1 MSSGAILFRGGRIL
15 DAAQSIDAEGDVLVV
30 DGRVAKVA
38 PGRTIDAP
46 EGARVVAC
54 GGMLVTPGLIDPHVH
69 LREPGGE
76 AKETVKSGTASAVA
90 GGFATVCCMP
100 NTNPAIDT
108 ATTVRFVQQAAR
120 EAAKAR
126 VFVVGAATVGRK
138 GEQLASMHSM
148 ASAGAVAFSDDGE
161 CIMNPAMMR
170 RVLEVCASLGKAFM
184 QHCQDHHLSEGGVMN
199 EGAVAT
205 RLGLLPWPREA
216 EEIIVERDVRL
227 NKAIGAHY
235 HAQHLSSGGS
245 AAILRRA
252 RAEGIRC
259 SGEASPHHLLLT
271 DEACE
276 GYDTQAKMNPP
287 LRTKRDLAEL
297 KAAIA
302 DGTID
307 VLATDHA
314 PHTVAEKARDF
325 ASAPF
330 GIIGL
335 DCALALYAK
344 ALVEDGVIG
353 WPRMIELMT
362 RTPAELCGLDA
373 LGLGTLREGAPGD
386 VTVIDPMLEWT
397 IDANAFASKSRNC
410 PFHGW
415 KVRGRATMTVVG
427 GRVLFELPPAGSQPV
442 SRPAAAA
449 VGS

>member
-1 MSSGAILFRGGRIL
+1 VSGKAILFKGGRLL
-15 DAAQSIDAEGDVLVV
+15 DASQSVDAEGDLLVV
-30 DGRVAKVA
+30 DGRVAA
-38 PGRTIDAP
+38 ISPGRAIDAP
-46 EGARVVAC
+46 PSARVVDC
-54 GGMLVTPGLIDPHVH
+54 GGRFVTPGLIDPHVH

-76 AKETVKSGTASAVA
+76 SKETVRTGTASALA

-100 NTNPAIDT
+100 NTNPALDT
-108 ATTVRFVQQAAR
+108 ATTVRAVQRAAR
-120 EAAKAR
+120 EAGHAR

-138 GEQLASMHSM
+138 GEQLAPMHSM
-148 ASAGAVAFSDDGE
+148 AAAGAAAFSDDGE
-161 CIMNPAMMR
+161 CVMNPAMMR
-170 RVLEVCASLGKAFM
+170 RVLEVCRALGKSFM
-184 QHCQDHHLSEGGVMN
+184 QHCQDHQLSEGGVMN
-199 EGAVAT
+199 EGPTAT

-216 EEIIVERDVRL
+216 EELIVERDVRL
-227 NKAIGAHY
+227 NKSIQARY

-271 DEACE
+271 DEACN

-287 LRTKRDLAEL
+287 LRTKRDIAEL

-314 PHTVAEKARDF
+314 PHTAAEKARDF

-335 DCALALYAK
+335 DCALPLYAK

-373 LGLGTLREGAPGD
+373 LGLGSLKVGAPGD
-386 VTVIDPMLEWT
+386 VTVIDPALEWT
-397 IDANAFASKSRNC
+397 IDVEQFASKSRNC

-415 KVRGRATMTVVG
+415 KVRGRAVMTVVSG
-427 GRVLFELPPAGSQPV
+427 KVGFELH
-442 SRPAAAA
+442 
-449 VGS
+449 

>member
-1 MSSGAILFRGGRIL
+1 MSGKAILFKRGRLL
-15 DAAQSIDAEGDVLVV
+15 DAAQSIDAEGDLLVV
-30 DGRVAKVA
+30 DGRVAA
-38 PGRTIDAP
+38 ISPGRPLDAP
-46 EGARVVAC
+46 PSARVVDC
-54 GGMLVTPGLIDPHVH
+54 GGKFVTPGLIDPHVH

-76 AKETVKSGTASAVA
+76 SKETVRTGTAAALA
-90 GGFATVCCMP
+90 GGFSTVCCMP
-100 NTNPAIDT
+100 NTSPALDT
-108 ATTVRFVQQAAR
+108 ATTVRAVQRAAR
-120 EAAKAR
+120 EAGNAR

-138 GEQLASMHSM
+138 GEQLAPMHSM
-148 ASAGAVAFSDDGE
+148 ATAGAAAFSDDGE
-161 CIMNPAMMR
+161 CVMNPAMMR
-170 RVLEVCASLGKAFM
+170 RVLEVCRALGKSFM
-184 QHCQDHHLSEGGVMN
+184 QHCQDHQLSEGGVMN
-199 EGAVAT
+199 EGPTAT

-216 EEIIVERDVRL
+216 EEMIVERDVRL
-227 NKAIGAHY
+227 NKSIQARY

-271 DEACE
+271 DEACD

-287 LRTKRDLAEL
+287 LRTRRDIAEL
-297 KAAIA
+297 KTAIT

-314 PHTVAEKARDF
+314 PHTAAEKARDF

-335 DCALALYAK
+335 DCALPLYAK

-373 LGLGTLREGAPGD
+373 IGLGSLKVGAPGD
-386 VTVIDPMLEWT
+386 VTVIDPAMEWT
-397 IDANAFASKSRNC
+397 IDVERFASKSRNC

-415 KVRGRATMTVVG
+415 KVRGRAVMTVVSG
-427 GRVLFELPPAGSQPV
+427 KVGFELN
-442 SRPAAAA
+442 
-449 VGS
+449 

>member
-1 MSSGAILFRGGRIL
+1 MSAKAILFKGGRLL
-15 DAAQSIDAEGDVLVV
+15 DASQSIDAEGDLLVA
-30 DGRVAKVA
+30 DGRVAA
-38 PGRTIDAP
+38 ISPGRSIDAP
-46 EGARVVAC
+46 AAARVVDC
-54 GGMLVTPGLIDPHVH
+54 GGKLVTPGLIDPHVH

-76 AKETVKSGTASAVA
+76 SKETVRTGTASALA
-90 GGFATVCCMP
+90 GGFTTVCCMP
-100 NTNPAIDT
+100 NTSPALDT
-108 ATTVRFVQQAAR
+108 ATTVRAVQRAAR
-120 EAAKAR
+120 EAGNAR

-138 GEQLASMHSM
+138 GEQLAPMHSM
-148 ASAGAVAFSDDGE
+148 AAAGAAAFSDDGE
-161 CIMNPAMMR
+161 CVMNPAMMR
-170 RVLEVCASLGKAFM
+170 RVLEVCRALGKSFM
-184 QHCQDHHLSEGGVMN
+184 QHCQDHQLSEGGVMN
-199 EGAVAT
+199 EGPTAT

-216 EEIIVERDVRL
+216 EELIVERDVRL
-227 NKAIGAHY
+227 NRSIQARY

-271 DEACE
+271 DEACD

-287 LRTKRDLAEL
+287 LRTRRDIAEL

-314 PHTVAEKARDF
+314 PHTAAEKARDF

-335 DCALALYAK
+335 DCALPLYAK

-373 LGLGTLREGAPGD
+373 LGLGSLKVGAPGD
-386 VTVIDPMLEWT
+386 VTVIDPALEWT
-397 IDANAFASKSRNC
+397 IDVEQFASKSRNC

-415 KVRGRATMTVVG
+415 KVRGRAVMTVVAG
-427 GRVLFELPPAGSQPV
+427 KVGFELN
-442 SRPAAAA
+442 
-449 VGS
+449 

>member
-1 MSSGAILFRGGRIL
+1 VSLNATLFSRGRIL
-15 DAAQSIDAEGDVLVV
+15 DAANGVDAEGDLLVV

-38 PGRTIDAP
+38 TGRRIDAP
-46 EGARVVAC
+46 EGARVVDC

-76 AKETVKSGTASAVA
+76 AKETVKSGTASAIA
-90 GGFATVCCMP
+90 GGFTTVCCMP
-100 NTNPAIDT
+100 NTTPAIDT
-108 ATTVRFVQQAAR
+108 VTTVRYVLQAAR
-120 EAAKAR
+120 EAANAR
-126 VFVVGAATVGRK
+126 VFVVAAATVGRK
-138 GEQLASMHSM
+138 GEQLAPMHAM
-148 ASAGAVAFSDDGE
+148 RDAGAVAFSDDGE

-170 RVLEVCASLGKAFM
+170 RVLEVCASLGKTFM
-184 QHCQDHHLSEGGVMN
+184 QHCQDHQLSEGGVMN

-227 NKAIGAHY
+227 NRTIGAHY

-287 LRTKRDLAEL
+287 LRTKRDIAEL

-314 PHTVAEKARDF
+314 PHTAAEKARDF

-335 DCALALYAK
+335 DCALPLYAK

-373 LGLGTLREGAPGD
+373 LGLGTLREGSPGD
-386 VTVIDPMLEWT
+386 VTVIDPNLEWT
-397 IDANAFASKSRNC
+397 IQAAQFASKSRNC
-410 PFHGW
+410 PFDGW
-415 KVRGRATMTVVG
+415 RVRGRAVMAMIA
-427 GRVLFELPPAGSQPV
+427 GRLHLDRHAELCAQ
-442 SRPAAAA
+442 R
-449 VGS
+449 